1 MSRSCVAWQRAIA
14 ALCWPTFT
22 LFAGCTTLYSYTNE
36 PLRPPAPAAG
46 ASLDIGPQHKSRA
59 TFAVNGQRGNDRV
72 LFFLAL
78 SGGGSRAAHLAGA
91 TMVKLQTVY
100 DDVDLLR
107 EVDVMSSVSGGS
119 LPAAYY
125 AISRDESLPLVGA
138 LAPLAAAADKI
149 IPGGKLRIDA
159 KGATLT
165 CTSPL
170 EDSERKMLSAA
181 LSNEETAT
189 KRIVELCDQAR
200 LTDLRPWNAE
210 VVREAMTRN
219 YVARWMGNWF
229 RPNNVLLYW
238 FTAYNRADI
247 MAQTFQNNLYDKGLL
262 GFQLTF
268 QDISKYRPYLIIN
281 STNTTEQTSESGP
294 LADPYAFGSVFT
306 FTEED
311 FRTRVN
317 SPIATYSVA
326 RAVAASSAFPVVFP
340 YMTLR
345 DFRTELVPECAHA
358 TPAQAA
364 TCERYVHM
372 FDGGNSD
379 NLGLKSVKR
388 ALFELAVAGELDN
401 YDRVVVL
408 LVDAFTKPRGTSR
421 LMADPRK
428 PFDRLLDSNVLEAID
443 ALLQENRGNRLEEFK
458 GAVLRWTADCDPDK
472 QNLPPELCAKLGK
485 LPKEELDLQDKLVFY
500 HFGFEDVADDKLR
513 QELNQ
518 IPTSFNIE
526 PKDVENID
534 RAVQQVLTPDN
545 ACLRQIRAIVRG
557 EAGPAAAAR
566 EICEGIDKPYTKR
579 R

>member
-22 LFAGCTTLYSYTNE
+22 LCAGCTTLYSYTNE
-36 PLRPPAPAAG
+36 PLRPPEPAAG
-46 ASLDIGPQHKSRA
+46 ASLRIGPPAKGRA
-59 TFAVNGQRGNDRV
+59 TFAVDGRRGNDRV

-91 TMVKLQTVY
+91 TMLKLQTVY

-125 AISRDESLPLVGA
+125 AISRDESLPLTGA
-138 LAPLAAAADKI
+138 LASVGATTGKVIPADKL
-149 IPGGKLRIDA
+149 KVDA

-165 CTSPL
+165 CVSPL
-170 EDSERKMLSAA
+170 DASEQQLLQATLVGAKTAA
-181 LSNEETAT
+181 E
-189 KRIVELCDQAR
+189 RIVELCEQAR
-200 LTDLRPWNAE
+200 RTDLRPWNAE
-210 VVREAMTRN
+210 VVRAGMTRN

-229 RPNNVLLYW
+229 RPNNILLYW

-247 MAQTFQNNLYDKGLL
+247 MAQTFQNNLYDKGGLL
-262 GFQLTF
+262 GSQLTF
-268 QDISKYRPYLIIN
+268 QDINPQRPYLIIN
-281 STNTTEQTSESGP
+281 STNTTEQAIESGP

-311 FRTRVN
+311 FRKRVN
-317 SPIATYSVA
+317 SPIATYSIA

-345 DFRTELVPECAHA
+345 DFRTDLLPECAHA
-358 TPAQAA
+358 TPAQAQS
-364 TCERYVHM
+364 CERYVHM

-388 ALFELAVAGELDN
+388 ALFELAVARELDD

-428 PFDRLLDSNVLEAID
+428 PFDRLLDSNVIEAVD
-443 ALLQENRGNRLEEFK
+443 ALLQENRGNRIEEFK
-458 GAVLRWTADCDPDK
+458 GAMLRWSADCDPDK

-485 LPKEELDLQDKLVFY
+485 LPKGELDLQDKLVFY
-500 HFGFEDVADDKLR
+500 HFGFEDVEDAKLR
-513 QELNQ
+513 RELNQ
-518 IPTSFNIE
+518 IPTSFNIDD
-526 PKDVENID
+526 KDVENID

-545 ACLRQIRAIVRG
+545 PCLRQIRAIVRG

-566 EICEGIDKPYTKR
+566 EICEGIDKPYTRK
-579 R
+579 

>member
-1 MSRSCVAWQRAIA
+1 M
-14 ALCWPTFT
+14 CWPTFT
-22 LFAGCTTLYSYTNE
+22 LCAGCTTLYSYSNE
-36 PLRPPAPAAG
+36 PLRPPEPAAG
-46 ASLDIGPQHKSRA
+46 ASLRIGPPLKGRA
-59 TFAVNGQRGNDRV
+59 TFAVDGRRGNDRV

-78 SGGGSRAAHLAGA
+78 SGGGSRAAHLAEA
-91 TMVKLQTVY
+91 TMLKLQTVY

-125 AISRDESLPLVGA
+125 AVSRDQSLPLTGA
-138 LAPLAAAADKI
+138 LAPLAAAAGKTL
-149 IPGGKLRIDA
+149 PAGKLTLDA
-159 KGATLT
+159 KSATLT
-165 CTSPL
+165 CSAPL
-170 EDSERKMLSAA
+170 DPSERQLLRAA
-181 LSNEETAT
+181 FAEAKTAAE
-189 KRIVELCDQAR
+189 RVVELCEQAQ
-200 LTDLRPWNAE
+200 LTNLRPWNPE
-210 VVREAMTRN
+210 VARNAMTRN

-229 RPNNVLLYW
+229 RPNNIVLYW

-247 MAQTFQNNLYDKGLL
+247 MAQTFQNNLYDRGFL
-262 GFQLTF
+262 GFALTF
-268 QDISKYRPYLIIN
+268 QDINPQRPYLIIN
-281 STNTTEQTSESGP
+281 STNTTEQAIESGP

-317 SPIATYSVA
+317 SPIATYSIA

-358 TPAQAA
+358 TPAQAES
-364 TCERYVHM
+364 CERYVHM

-428 PFDRLLDSNVLEAID
+428 PFDRLLDTNVIEAVD

-458 GAVLRWTADCDPDK
+458 GAVLRWSADCEPDK
-472 QNLPPELCAKLGK
+472 QNLPPALCAKLAK
-485 LPKEELDLQDKLVFY
+485 LPKGELDLQDKLVFY
-500 HFGFEDVADDKLR
+500 HFGFEDVEDANLR
-513 QELNQ
+513 RELNQ
-518 IPTSFNIE
+518 IPTSFNIDD
-526 PKDVENID
+526 KDVENID

-557 EAGPAAAAR
+557 ESGPAAAAR
-566 EICEGIDKPYTKR
+566 KSCEGIDKPYTRK
-579 R
+579 

>member
-1 MSRSCVAWQRAIA
+1 MSRSCVAWQRTIA

-22 LFAGCTTLYSYTNE
+22 LLAGCTTLYSYSNE
-36 PLRPPAPAAG
+36 PLRPSEPAAG
-46 ASLDIGPQHKSRA
+46 ASFHIGPQTKSRA
-59 TFAVNGQRGNDRV
+59 TFAVDGGRGNDRV

-125 AISRDESLPLVGA
+125 AISRDLSLPLTGA
-138 LAPLAAAADKI
+138 LAPLAAATDKI
-149 IPGGKLRIDA
+149 IPAGKLKIDA

-170 EDSERKMLSAA
+170 EASEQKVLRAALASETSAA
-181 LSNEETAT
+181 D
-189 KRIVELCDQAR
+189 RIVELCKQAP
-200 LTDLRPWNAE
+200 LTDLRPWNAT

-247 MAQTFQNNLYDKGLL
+247 MAQTFQNNLYDKSLL

-268 QDISKYRPYLIIN
+268 QDINPYRPYLIIN
-281 STNTTEQTSESGP
+281 STNTTEQTIESGP

-317 SPIATYSVA
+317 SPIATYSIA

-358 TPAQAA
+358 TPAQAE

-428 PFDRLLDSNVLEAID
+428 PLDRLLDSNVIEAVD

-472 QNLPPELCAKLGK
+472 QNLPPVLCAKLGK

-500 HFGFEDVADDKLR
+500 HFGFEDVRNAKLR

-566 EICEGIDKPYTKR
+566 AICEGIDKPYTRKR
-579 R
+579 